1 METMQG
7 HIDIT
12 RQLFISQLQDEVS
25 QFKLKLDIDSNKITS
40 ENDSWK
46 HSVYSRIIKR
56 KQQLIVRLS

>member
-7 HIDIT
+7 HIYIT
-12 RQLFISQLQDEVS
+12 RQQIISQLQDEVS
-25 QFKLKLDIDSNKITS
+25 QFKLKLDIDSAKSPS

-56 KQQLIVRLS
+56 KQQLIARLS